1 MLELS
6 KKNQVKL
13 LRKRKFKMSLDKFF
27 DEEIQEVQAKIAASS
42 ELDPELDEEHKEENL
57 V

>member
-27 DEEIQEVQAKIAASS
+27 DEEIQEVQA
-42 ELDPELDEEHKEENL
+42 
-57 V
+57 